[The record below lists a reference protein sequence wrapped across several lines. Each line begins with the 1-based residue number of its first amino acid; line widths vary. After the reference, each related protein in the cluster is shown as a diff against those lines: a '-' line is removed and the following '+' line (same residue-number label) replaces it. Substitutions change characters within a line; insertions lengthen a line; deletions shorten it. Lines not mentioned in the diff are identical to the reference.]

1 MTIDPRMT
9 TAERTV
15 TLTISGMTCG
25 ACERH
30 VGVALA
36 AVPGVA
42 EVAVNRL
49 EGTARVLVTGRPEA
63 AAFLDAVRGAG
74 YGASVAAGDIS
85 ATGPASKEQAGA
97 CCGCCEVRA

>member
-1 MTIDPRMT
+1 MSIEPGMT
-9 TAERTV
+9 TAEQTV
-15 TLTISGMTCG
+15 TLTIDGMTCG

-49 EGTARVLVTGRPEA
+49 EGTARVLVTGRPDV
-63 AAFLDAVRGAG
+63 AAFIEAVRGAG
-74 YGASVAAGDIS
+74 YEAAVAAPDIG
-85 ATGPASKEQAGA
+85 AAAPASKEQAAA

>member
-1 MTIDPRMT
+1 MSNDQT
-9 TAERTV
+9 TATTEQTV
-15 TLTISGMTCG
+15 TLTIGGMTCG

-49 EGTARVLVTGRPEA
+49 DGTARVVVTGHPDT
-63 AAFLDAVRGAG
+63 AAFIAAVRNAG
-74 YGASVAAGDIS
+74 YEASVAARDIG
-85 ATGPASKEQAGA
+85 AAGPASKEQAGS